1 MHRLA
6 FDRIS
11 GRRYMYTGHQVPGIL
26 EGHLRSL
33 SKSQIFT
40 MWHITWNAIE
50 KKNTKVHVEQT
61 F

>member
-1 MHRLA
+1 
-6 FDRIS
+6 
-11 GRRYMYTGHQVPGIL
+11 MYTGHQVPGIL